1 LDLVYFFII
10 SLNVYCKQH
19 IIFLESFGLLNYLV
33 VIIVEKETTNIY
45 FKRYLTIREIEN
57 FLKEKEYVTAEL

>member
-33 VIIVEKETTNIY
+33 VIIVEKETINIY